1 MMTMRRRPLADRSR
15 LELRQPKGHQ
25 KVCAGQNGRLAR
37 WLSFI
42 SSQSV
47 DMDAAAAAATT
58 AADAIDVFT
67 TVQAP
72 MRQRLPSV

>member
-1 MMTMRRRPLADRSR
+1 LSCGNR
-15 LELRQPKGHQ
+15 KGIKKYVRDKT
-25 KVCAGQNGRLAR
+25 KVGRLAR